1 MRPITILCVGKLKEK
16 YLKDA
21 ADEYSKRLS
30 AYCDLKIEQVQDEKA
45 AENLSEAQKQKVK
58 DKEGEKLLSKL
69 PDNTYLIAL
78 TIDGKKYTSERLSS
92 HIEKIQS
99 SGDGRIAFAIGGS
112 LGLSEAVVKRA
123 DEKMSFSDLT
133 FPHQLARV
141 ILLEQI
147 YRSFKIRSGEPYH
160 K

>member
-16 YLKDA
+16 YWKDA

-123 DEKMSFSDLT
+123 DEKVSFSDLT

>member
-16 YLKDA
+16 YWKDA

>member
-16 YLKDA
+16 YWKDA

-45 AENLSEAQKQKVK
+45 VENLSEAQKQKVK

>member
-16 YLKDA
+16 YWKDA

-45 AENLSEAQKQKVK
+45 AGNLSEAQKQKVK

>member
-16 YLKDA
+16 YWKDA

-92 HIEKIQS
+92 YIEKIQS

>member
-16 YLKDA
+16 YWKDA
-21 ADEYSKRLS
+21 VDEYSKRLS

-123 DEKMSFSDLT
+123 DEKVSFSDLT

>member
-16 YLKDA
+16 YWKDA

-92 HIEKIQS
+92 HIERIQS

-133 FPHQLARV
+133 FPHQLVRV

>member
-16 YLKDA
+16 YWKDA

-112 LGLSEAVVKRA
+112 LGLSEAIVKRA

>member
-1 MRPITILCVGKLKEK
+1 M
-16 YLKDA
+16 
-21 ADEYSKRLS
+21 
-30 AYCDLKIEQVQDEKA
+30 
-45 AENLSEAQKQKVK
+45 K

>member
-16 YLKDA
+16 YWKDA

-58 DKEGEKLLSKL
+58 AKEGEKLLSKL

>member
-16 YLKDA
+16 YWKDA

-78 TIDGKKYTSERLSS
+78 TIDGKKYTSEKLSS

-123 DEKMSFSDLT
+123 DEKVSFSDLT

>member
-16 YLKDA
+16 YWKDA

-45 AENLSEAQKQKVK
+45 AENLSKAQKQKVK

>member
-16 YLKDA
+16 YWKDA

-123 DEKMSFSDLT
+123 DERMSFSDLT